1 MPDDSSGQVL
11 TLKCALVVKGAFDAS
26 VVPAFEAQS
35 GTKLQIDWAPT
46 TVIMSKIA
54 AGEAADAVLIVADC
68 VDELAAQGKVDASTK
83 RIVLRSRI
91 GVAVAKGAAHPDI
104 ATVEAFKRA
113 MTGARSVCYSRGGQS
128 GVHFA
133 PMIERIGIGAAVNA
147 KAIII
152 PSGFTAERLVTGEA
166 DIAIQ
171 QLSEL
176 AVVPGI
182 EIVGPLPD
190 EVQKVTTFAA
200 AVMTGSQHGDAAARF
215 IAHIT
220 SEAAFAAYDATRLEP
235 ARDEHDGLK
244 T

>member
-1 MPDDSSGQVL
+1 MDDDNAGGVL
-11 TLKCALVVKGAFDAS
+11 VLKCALVAKGAFDAS
-26 VVPAFEAQS
+26 VVPAFEAES
-35 GTKLQIDWAPT
+35 GFKLHIDWAPT

-54 AGEAADAVLIVADC
+54 GGDAADAVLIVADS

-104 ATVEAFKRA
+104 STIEAFKRA
-113 MTGARSVCYSRGGQS
+113 MTSARAVCYSRGGQS

-133 PMIERIGIGAAVNA
+133 PMIERIGIAAVVNA

-152 PSGFTAERLVTGEA
+152 PSGFTAEKLVTGEA

-200 AVMTGSQHGDAAARF
+200 AVMTGSQHAAVAARF

-235 ARDEHDGLK
+235 VRD
-244 T
+244 